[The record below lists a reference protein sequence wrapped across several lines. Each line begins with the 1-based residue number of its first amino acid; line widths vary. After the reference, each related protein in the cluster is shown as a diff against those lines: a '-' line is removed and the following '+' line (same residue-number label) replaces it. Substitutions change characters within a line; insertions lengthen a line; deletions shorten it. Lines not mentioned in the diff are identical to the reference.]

1 MTDMKQLSHF
11 VTDWLAKR
19 ASLTP
24 SRIGLTDTNDGSETT
39 FQAWNARVD
48 ATANYL
54 RSLGVGVGDVVS
66 AYSGNRAEYVDLFLA
81 CGKIGAIL
89 HNLNWRLT
97 VHELTGILAEA
108 EPVAFFYSQE
118 WSEHTEQLKPAM
130 PGVRHIVA
138 FDDPMTGARSFS
150 EREDQ
155 ATELT
160 DRPDLD
166 IDHPWGIYYTGGTTG
181 LPKGAVVTHGNVT
194 WASLN
199 TISSWGINANH
210 VATWQLP
217 FFHIGGPNVFLL
229 PLIHVGGRFVLCR
242 DFDLDET
249 FDLIDE
255 GGITHYVGVPTLF
268 QVMQAHPRWE
278 TTDFSKLEA
287 IMSGGAPCPM
297 PIKQRFWDKG
307 VDFKVGYG
315 LTEAPVNNFWLP
327 PKDVRRKPESVGLPL
342 FHIDMKVVREDGSE
356 CDPDEEGELLI
367 RGPHVIPGYWKR
379 PEETAATIRDGWLHT
394 GDVARKDDEGYYT
407 IIGRFKDM
415 YISGGEN
422 VYPAEVESV
431 MLDHEAIAEAAVV
444 GIPDERWGEVGRA
457 CIVLRA
463 DRAYDQEAF
472 VSYLSERL
480 ARYKL
485 PREFVYL
492 DALPKTAIGKI
503 DKQLLAR
510 EEPAA

>member
-1 MTDMKQLSHF
+1 MRQLSHY
-11 VTDWLAKR
+11 VTDWLDKR
-19 ASLTP
+19 AALTP
-24 SRIGLTDTNDGSETT
+24 TRIGMWDTSDDSEIT
-39 FQAWNARVD
+39 FVDWNARVNR
-48 ATANYL
+48 TANLL

-97 VHELTGILAEA
+97 VHELTGIVEEA
-108 EPVAFFYSQE
+108 EPVVFVYSAE
-118 WSEHTEQLKPAM
+118 WAERTSQLEPAM
-130 PGVRHIVA
+130 STVKHVVA
-138 FDDPMTGARSFS
+138 FDEPRDGERAFS
-150 EREDQ
+150 ERD
-155 ATELT
+155 TMSSELS

-229 PLIHVGGRFVLCR
+229 PFIHVGGKFVLCKE
-242 DFDLDET
+242 FDLEQT
-249 FDLIDE
+249 FDLIDD
-255 GGITHYVGVPTLF
+255 GVITHYVGVPTLF
-268 QVMQAHPRWE
+268 QMMQAHPRWE
-278 TTDFSKLEA
+278 TTDFSGLEA

-297 PIKQRFWDKG
+297 PIKEKFWAKG

-327 PKDVRRKPESVGLPL
+327 PQDVRRKPESVGIPL
-342 FHIDMKVVREDGSE
+342 FHIDMKVVRGDGSE

-367 RGPHVIPGYWKR
+367 RGPHVIPGYWKK
-379 PEETAATIRDGWLHT
+379 PEETAKTIRDGWLHT
-394 GDVARKDDEGYYT
+394 GDVARRDDEGYFT
-407 IIGRFKDM
+407 VIGRVKDM

-431 MLDHEAIAEAAVV
+431 LLDHPAIGEAAVV
-444 GIPDERWGEVGRA
+444 GIPHEKWGEVGRA
-457 CIVLRA
+457 CIVVKQGADYDEAALLEYLR
-463 DRAYDQEAF
+463 
-472 VSYLSERL
+472 ERL
-480 ARYKL
+480 AAYKL

-492 DALPKTAIGKI
+492 NALPKTAIGKI
-503 DKQLLAR
+503 DKKLLAG
-510 EEPAA
+510 EEVSS